1 MQSVL
6 SNHPSF
12 GSPPETHFF
21 RSLARLEPERLASLG
36 VGLSFVLTSTDEDH
50 WTGALWAAIR
60 RSLLAANPGSTRVL
74 EKTPGHIEDVER
86 IRRLVPAARFLL
98 VTRNPIDTVT
108 SLLDAAHGWGSA
120 WAPQHVETAASVWR
134 RAAQRIL
141 HHRDDADCLVVRYE
155 DLIDSDAAWRP
166 LLSFVG
172 VPHDW
177 DLPELGAPPVVRGS
191 IPDAEA
197 EARFHQILANRTGF
211 SFHDR
216 DPASRY
222 RLSNFERHYV
232 EATCGDLA
240 GRLGYDSPS
249 GSLGFLDRVRVQQ
262 RRARRHT
269 GRVLLTARGP
279 RKKRTTP

>member
-12 GSPPETHFF
+12 ASPPETYFF
-21 RSLARLEPERLASLG
+21 RSLARLEPDRLASLG
-36 VGLSFVLTSTDEDH
+36 VGLSFVLTSTDEDD

-60 RSLLAANPGSTRVL
+60 RSLLTANPGSTRVL
-74 EKTPGHIEDVER
+74 EKTPAHIEHIER

-120 WAPQHVETAASVWR
+120 WAPSSVETAARVWR
-134 RAAQRIL
+134 NAAKRIL
-141 HHRDDADCLVVRYE
+141 QHLDDADCLMVRYE
-155 DLIDSDAAWRP
+155 ELIEGEHAWRP
-166 LLSFVG
+166 LLSFVD
-172 VPHDW
+172 VPADW
-177 DLPELGAPPVVRGS
+177 EIPDLTAPPVVRSS
-191 IPDAEA
+191 IPSAQA
-197 EARFHQILANRTGF
+197 TARLEQMMVGRTGF

-222 RLSNFERHYV
+222 RLSNFERRYV

-240 GRLGYDSPS
+240 GRLGYDTPS
-249 GSLGFLDRVRVQQ
+249 GSLGFLDRVRVQL
-262 RRARRHT
+262 RRASRHGRR
-269 GRVLLTARGP
+269 LLVAALGP
-279 RKKRTTP
+279 WRNPQR